1 MTSIDQVDGCPR
13 STSLLPRSARARC
26 YLLSVAG
33 LVSLGCATG
42 GLPPGPPI
50 AAAPIAARL
59 EEANPLAMPTWIEF
73 SWSLNDRGTRVRG
86 RGVARMEPPFRARLD
101 LFTPNG
107 ETVARVVVV
116 DDDIWTPPGARQDV
130 VPAGPLLWATLGI
143 FRPGAE
149 ATLIGAR
156 RTGERAILI
165 RYELAGDG
173 ELRYHLMDD
182 ALDRVE
188 LLRRGHIEEEVRLKE
203 AEDRFFP
210 SEAVYRNLSKFQE
223 LKAVIEEVEY
233 VEPFPPEIW
242 DPMD

>member
-1 MTSIDQVDGCPR
+1 MIRLTAVPR

-86 RGVARMEPPFRARLD
+86 RGVARMEPPFSSAARSLHSKWRD
-101 LFTPNG
+101 RRPRG
-107 ETVARVVVV
+107 RP
-116 DDDIWTPPGARQDV
+116 WTTTYGLPRGARQDV